1 MEKVNFPNY
10 EHIFCSCGG
19 IIGDES
25 GKADVDMIR
34 CNRCG
39 KVYSIWKLD
48 YDTIYRNE
56 KTNWIYPVKRRK
68 SSNEDYQG
76 RRGS

>member
-34 CNRCG
+34 CDRCE
-39 KVYSIWKLD
+39 KVYPIWKLN
-48 YDTIYRNE
+48 YDQILVNS
-56 KTNWIYPVKRRK
+56 KTNWIYPVKRRQK
-68 SSNEDYQG
+68 Q
-76 RRGS
+76 